1 MQDGAQDSGVTAAWT
16 PGAAVIDAVTRPA
29 IEAAEALIRPFIR
42 LTPVIDLD
50 RSELGLPPG
59 PLTLKLE
66 QLQHT
71 GSFKAR
77 GAFANLLLRAVPAAG
92 VVAASGGN
100 HGAAVAYAAGVLGV
114 PARIFV
120 PTVSSAAKVS
130 RIRSYGADLVVE
142 GDTYSDALALSEQW
156 AARSGAMPVHAFD
169 QVQTMLGAG
178 TLGLELSLQAP
189 GATTVLAGVGGGGLL
204 SGIAGACEGRARIV
218 GAEPE
223 GAPTMTEAIRAG
235 RPVDAVTG
243 SVAVDSLAPRQAGAL
258 TFAMIA
264 HHADRVVL
272 VSDEAILQAQ
282 QLLWDRLRVVA
293 EPGACAA
300 FAALLSGQYEA
311 GPGERVAVV
320 ISGANTTGVRF
331 GS

>member
-1 MQDGAQDSGVTAAWT
+1 M
-16 PGAAVIDAVTRPA
+16 
-29 IEAAEALIRPFIR
+29 
-42 LTPVIDLD
+42 
-50 RSELGLPPG
+50 
-59 PLTLKLE
+59 
-66 QLQHT
+66 
-71 GSFKAR
+71 
-77 GAFANLLLRAVPAAG
+77 
-92 VVAASGGN
+92 
-100 HGAAVAYAAGVLGV
+100 
-114 PARIFV
+114 
-120 PTVSSAAKVS
+120 
-130 RIRSYGADLVVE
+130 
-142 GDTYSDALALSEQW
+142 
-156 AARSGAMPVHAFD
+156 
-169 QVQTMLGAG
+169 
-178 TLGLELSLQAP
+178 
-189 GATTVLAGVGGGGLL
+189 
-204 SGIAGACEGRARIV
+204 
-218 GAEPE
+218 
-223 GAPTMTEAIRAG
+223 
-235 RPVDAVTG
+235 TG